1 MGWAGA
7 EKKAVLFNIP
17 LIILLSLP
25 AIAGFSF
32 FSGFQPLGEGTS
44 FMDLEDFVLSN
55 NLLPIGSLVMIGFCT
70 RRYGWGWN
78 AFREEVNAGKGLK
91 LHNGLRFYISV
102 ILPIIVSAIYL
113 KGYYDIFSPY
123 SVPVRVGS
131 MAVAVCLLAL
141 TYAFIFQKP
150 KKSNA

>member
-1 MGWAGA
+1 
-7 EKKAVLFNIP
+7 
-17 LIILLSLP
+17 
-25 AIAGFSF
+25 
-32 FSGFQPLGEGTS
+32 
-44 FMDLEDFVLSN
+44 
-55 NLLPIGSLVMIGFCT
+55 MIGFCT

-91 LHNGLRFYISV
+91 LHHGLRFYISV
-102 ILPIIVSAIYL
+102 ILPLIVSAIYL

-123 SVPVRVGS
+123 SLPVRVGS